1 MSDKL
6 FLDSKI
12 IIYSD
17 GGARG
22 NPGPAAIGVII
33 GNRKYGEAIGRT
45 TNNIAEYQAVIFALT
60 KLKTLVSKKET
71 KNIEVELR
79 LDSELVAKQLNGRY
93 KILDSE
99 LQPLFIKVWNLKQDY
114 KTVDFVHIPREQNKG
129 ADKLVNEALDKK

>member
-1 MSDKL
+1 MNRL
-6 FLDSKI
+6 FESGKV

-22 NPGPAAIGVII
+22 NPGPAAIGVLI
-33 GNRKYGEAIGRT
+33 GNRKYSEAIGRT

-79 LDSELVAKQLNGRY
+79 LDSELIAKQLNGQY

-114 KTVDFVHIPREQNKG
+114 RLVSFVHISREQNKE